1 MERYLQTFP
10 FWTQLTEGE
19 REAIRGCAYLRRCDE
34 GSLIY
39 AREQECLGLV
49 YVISGTVRS
58 YMLSEEGREI
68 LLYRVSAGDCDVLSA
83 ACVLKRIEFSA
94 QMVADTDCELL
105 IVPAVCLSG
114 IKAENVHVRCFL
126 YETLGERFSEVMLR
140 MQQMLFSR
148 VDERL
153 WQVLRQKAD
162 PSGRVRATHE
172 ALAAEISSSREVVS
186 RVLKRMEAA
195 GLVRLGRGSV
205 TLLRPEEFRAG
216 DRSGNG

>member
-1 MERYLQTFP
+1 MERYLQKIP
-10 FWTQLTEGE
+10 FWPQLTEGE
-19 REAIRGCAYLRRCDE
+19 REAIRGCAYLRRFDE

-58 YMLSEEGREI
+58 FMLSEEGREI
-68 LLYRVSAGDCDVLSA
+68 LLYRVSAGACDVLSA

-94 QMVADTDCELL
+94 QMVAQTDCGLL
-105 IVPAVCLSG
+105 IVPAICLSG
-114 IKAENVHVRCFL
+114 IKAENVHLRCFL
-126 YETLGERFSEVMLR
+126 YEKLGERFSEVMLR

-148 VDERL
+148 VDARL
-153 WQVLRQKAD
+153 AQVLLQRAD
-162 PSGRVRATHE
+162 RNGIVRATHE

-195 GLVRLGRGSV
+195 GTVRLGRGTV
-205 TLLRPEEFRAG
+205 TLLRPEEILSLSG
-216 DRSGNG
+216 SDR

>member
-19 REAIRGCAYLRRCDE
+19 REAIRGCAYLRRCDA

-58 YMLSEEGREI
+58 FMLSEEGREI

-94 QMVADTDCELL
+94 QMVAQTDCELL
-105 IVPAVCLSG
+105 ILPAVCLSG
-114 IKAENVHVRCFL
+114 IKAENVHLRCFL
-126 YETLGERFSEVMLR
+126 YEKLGERFSEVMLR
-140 MQQMLFSR
+140 MQQMLFHR
-148 VDERL
+148 VDQRL
-153 WQVLRQKAD
+153 AQVLLRKAD
-162 PSGRVRATHE
+162 ETGRVRATHE

-186 RVLKRMEAA
+186 RVLKQMEAA
-195 GLVRLGRGSV
+195 GTVRLGRGTV
-205 TLLRPEEFRAG
+205 TLLRPEAVLSVAG
-216 DRSGNG
+216 SGKE